1 MKVSNLICILQM
13 TGKDMCALSKEE
25 FCARAPVFVG
35 DILWEHLVLLQKD
48 VDRKSAALKNAP
60 SNLSETST
68 EPTAQLSVYKPEK
81 YLRFSQKYLIH
92 IKHSILHSLCYIF
105 KKFKMCRKVIVHVHQ
120 SSIIKC
126 LKSSRKLNHET
137 STIII

>member
-1 MKVSNLICILQM
+1 M
-13 TGKDMCALSKEE
+13 TGKDMCPLSKEE

-120 SSIIKC
+120 SS
-126 LKSSRKLNHET
+126 NV
-137 STIII
+137 